1 MFWKCEFRGI
11 FFKDSTIIKSLQ
23 KDFKQKIVDPY
34 CALVLKWKHFFFYK
48 RIYSKKFIFDNG
60 KSKYKCYLKTNFE
73 QRCVCYVMF
82 ICTTTIKD

>member
-34 CALVLKWKHFFFYK
+34 CALVLKWNVSSFT
-48 RIYSKKFIFDNG
+48 REFI
-60 KSKYKCYLKTNFE
+60 
-73 QRCVCYVMF
+73 QRSLFLTMEKVN
-82 ICTTTIKD
+82 INAI